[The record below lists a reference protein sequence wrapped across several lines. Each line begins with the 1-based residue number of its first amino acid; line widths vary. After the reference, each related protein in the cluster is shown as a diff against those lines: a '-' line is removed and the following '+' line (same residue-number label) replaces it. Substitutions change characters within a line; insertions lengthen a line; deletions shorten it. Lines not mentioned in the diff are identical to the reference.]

1 MAEQEEAS
9 TVRTEG
15 GEGEGEQ
22 GGSEEGKCEGEEDA
36 STVMATL
43 TKFIYNTN
51 DPDLG
56 R

>member
-15 GEGEGEQ
+15 AEGEGEQ
-22 GGSEEGKCEGEEDA
+22 GGSEGEEDA